1 MLKYRAN
8 WFCGAVLMGKSFPN
22 QFATVT
28 AKLFIGGRTY
38 SRSHQGNLEIFLC
51 LLIRAY
57 ADSSAMESIA
67 LRALLAMP
75 ALLLQNSNHRSKMKY
90 NSLTL
95 ERRLKHWFDGNV
107 DSCFHD
113 SRTIQLRLPPVSKPT
128 KSNEKTGRSFSQLLM
143 MLGKVKSA
151 LQLLTDSSKG
161 GVMLLDA
168 TLLEGSSKR
177 TVRDALLEKH
187 PAPSA
192 ITHSA
197 PNPDSHVPHPVL
209 FYAIDGPFVRSVVLK
224 MDSAAGPGPPDW
236 MLLMSMLIQI
246 VFVIPSGSLLDT
258 LQLNMLI
265 QKGSKRLLP
274 VDSLPLTSALV
285 QDP

>member
-1 MLKYRAN
+1 MR
-8 WFCGAVLMGKSFPN
+8 
-22 QFATVT
+22 
-28 AKLFIGGRTY
+28 KL
-38 SRSHQGNLEIFLC
+38 
-51 LLIRAY
+51 A
-57 ADSSAMESIA
+57 
-67 LRALLAMP
+67 
-75 ALLLQNSNHRSKMKY
+75 
-90 NSLTL
+90 
-95 ERRLKHWFDGNV
+95 
-107 DSCFHD
+107 
-113 SRTIQLRLPPVSKPT
+113 
-128 KSNEKTGRSFSQLLM
+128 RSFSQLLM

-151 LQLLTDSSKG
+151 LQLLTEGSKG

-209 FYAIDGPFVRSVVLK
+209 FYAIDSPFVRSVVLK

-246 VFVIPSGSLLDT
+246 VFVIPSRSLLDT